1 MGKTSRKTA
10 SCTRCGTCCTKGGPS
25 LHVEDR
31 KIIAAGHIRIEHLI
45 TIREGELARIPDREG
60 LHPTGQEIV
69 KIAGK
74 GGSWECLFL
83 DKKGSSCKIY
93 EYRPL
98 ECRMLKCW
106 DTAELLSVVDKNLLK
121 RSDIID
127 PEDPIL
133 KLVQDHEKRCVIREM
148 ESMLSSL
155 SDKDENSTSLRE
167 LERLVREDMA
177 FRAEAVSRFNLPLSV
192 ELFVFGRPLFKLLSC
207 RGVSV
212 QEECGELRLYA

>member
-10 SCTRCGTCCTKGGPS
+10 SCIRCGTCCTSGGPS

-45 TIREGELARIPDREG
+45 TIRKGEFAQIPDREG
-60 LHPTGQEIV
+60 LHPIGQEIV
-69 KIAGK
+69 KVTGK
-74 GGSWECLFL
+74 GGKWECLFF
-83 DKKGSSCKIY
+83 DKEGSSCKIY

-106 DTAELLSVVDKNLLK
+106 DPAELLSVMGKNLLK
-121 RSDIID
+121 RTDIIH

-133 KLVQDHEKRCVIREM
+133 KLVEDHENRCAIREM

-167 LERLVREDMA
+167 LERLVREDLA

-192 ELFVFGRPLFKLLSC
+192 ELFVFGRPLFKLLSG

-212 QEECGELRLYA
+212 QEEYGELRLYS